1 MIEQGHIKVGIET
14 ITDPAFHV
22 NWNVEDLITWVW
34 ESKYWKKVLE
44 FNNKYDDFDLE

>member
-22 NWNVEDLITWVW
+22 NRNVEDLITWVR

-44 FNNKYDDFDLE
+44 FDNKYDDFDLE